1 MDVRMPNTFTGGVT
15 PNIATAFTVAED
27 LACPGPLHL
36 GVTLLGDPVGTG

>member
-15 PNIATAFTVAED
+15 PNISTAFTVAED

-36 GVTLLGDPVGTG
+36 GVTVLDGPVETD